1 MRKRS
6 SSSVKIFYPRY
17 EKGELVKLL
26 KERIEIL
33 KNLLPLER
41 VVLFGSYAKGNYDAF
56 SNVDLLVIYS
66 DPKIDEDF
74 QIVKRMLKIRGLE
87 PHVYTRSEYEAVKD
101 VLERMTDGGIVL
113 YEKGGSTPPHSS

>member
-1 MRKRS
+1 M
-6 SSSVKIFYPRY
+6 KIFYPRY
-17 EKGELVKLL
+17 EREELVKLL

-33 KNLLPLER
+33 KDFLPLER

-56 SNVDLLVIYS
+56 SDVDLLVIYS

-74 QIVKRMLKIRGLE
+74 KIVKKVLKIRGLE

-113 YEKGGSTPPHSS
+113 YKKGGATPPHSS